1 MELPMFDEKRAI
13 AEIEER
19 NLLRGEAQ
27 LPPLSLNDEI
37 RRLRRAHHKKQF
49 ENFSMGPMGE
59 IVESRLLAKMR
70 RKLGDPQWRPTGFLS
85 GGGLAFNIRV
95 GKVMKRLYRCQV
107 I

>member
-1 MELPMFDEKRAI
+1 MFDEKRAI

-37 RRLRRAHHKKQF
+37 RRLRRVHHENQF
-49 ENFSMGPMGE
+49 ENFMMGPLRE

-70 RKLGDPQWRPTGFLS
+70 RKLGDPQWKPSGLLS
-85 GGGLAFNIRV
+85 GGGLAFNIGVR
-95 GKVMKRLYRCQV
+95 KVMKRLYGRWAT
-107 I
+107 